1 MSNTMLLVEV
11 AKTRLQMIR
20 DNGWNVLINNLS
32 TFCIKYNILLSNFE
46 ESYVNFKRSRH
57 KLVDYKVLH
66 HYRVEVFYKI
76 ID

>member
-20 DNGWNVLINNLS
+20 DNGWNVLINNLF
-32 TFCIKYNILLSNFE
+32 TFYIKYNILLSNFA
-46 ESYVNFKRSRH
+46 ESYVNSKRSSR
-57 KLVDYKVLH
+57 KLVDYTVLH
-66 HYRVEVFYKI
+66 HYRVEAFYKI